1 MLKKNEKFTDTELVR
16 KICSVATERD
26 EALHY
31 IFVVSGWRKEA
42 SSKIQMQGYDV
53 QDVKDAIQEAM
64 IILDRK
70 VRDGSFDKEK
80 SLNRKVRDGSFDK
93 EKSLK
98 NYFLGICEGRAY
110 SFKRS
115 RIRISSEE
123 EMPIVSYSETPETE
137 YFTKET
143 KNLVRRLLDQ
153 LDEVCKELLTHYML
167 SFSMKEIQTEMQISS
182 GSNTRKK
189 AFECRQKLA
198 LLINNSN
205 YLKKYFE
212 TTFN

>member
-1 MLKKNEKFTDTELVR
+1 MVR

-64 IILDRK
+64 IILD
-70 VRDGSFDKEK
+70 
-80 SLNRKVRDGSFDK
+80 RKVRDGSFDK

>member
-1 MLKKNEKFTDTELVR
+1 MLKKNEKFTDAELVR

-31 IFVVSGWRKEA
+31 IFVVSGWRKQA

-64 IILDRK
+64 IILD
-70 VRDGSFDKEK
+70 
-80 SLNRKVRDGSFDK
+80 RKVRDGSFDK

>member
-64 IILDRK
+64 IILD
-70 VRDGSFDKEK
+70 
-80 SLNRKVRDGSFDK
+80 RKVRDGSFDK

-212 TTFN
+212 TTLEIIQKIF

>member
-16 KICSVATERD
+16 KICNVATERD

-64 IILDRK
+64 IILD
-70 VRDGSFDKEK
+70 
-80 SLNRKVRDGSFDK
+80 RKVRDGSFDK

>member
-64 IILDRK
+64 IILD
-70 VRDGSFDKEK
+70 
-80 SLNRKVRDGSFDK
+80 RKVRDGSFDK